1 MTKMTKKE
9 IIKSYVSE
17 YKKADKINKTNI
29 LNILVKQT
37 KLNRKYLIFLLNNH
51 GKKIY
56 KKNHICLVGD
66 ITLKKQVRNKPK
78 IYDKPVKEALMF
90 FWTYSGFIDSKRLQA
105 ILPTLIDKNEESLTR
120 IITDEVKQKLLKISH
135 GTIDNLLREERRKNQ
150 FKGISHTKPGT
161 FLKQQIPIRTFADWN
176 EKEIGF
182 TEIDLVGHDGGSLLD
197 DFCYTLTLVDVNSGW
212 IDIEAIKNKAMVS
225 TVSAVENMR
234 KRLPFKL
241 KGIDTDNGSEFINNH
256 LKKYCEKHKIT
267 FTRGRSYRKNDNCFV
282 EQKNY
287 DVVRKFIGYYRFD
300 TAKELELLNEMYKKI
315 RLIVNFFRPSVK
327 LIKKER
333 IGSKVRKY
341 YDKPKTPYERILNK
355 NDVDEKIKNKLINK
369 FNNINPFIL
378 MEQLTKIQKKLLNY
392 YKRKIKKIKENPEYH
407 TKEKK
412 HY

>member
-1 MTKMTKKE
+1 M
-9 IIKSYVSE
+9 
-17 YKKADKINKTNI
+17 
-29 LNILVKQT
+29 
-37 KLNRKYLIFLLNNH
+37 
-51 GKKIY
+51 
-56 KKNHICLVGD
+56 
-66 ITLKKQVRNKPK
+66 
-78 IYDKPVKEALMF
+78 
-90 FWTYSGFIDSKRLQA
+90 DSKRLQA
-105 ILPTLIDKNEESLTR
+105 ILPTLINKNEESLTR
-120 IITDEVKQKLLKISH
+120 IIPKEVKQKLLKISH

-150 FKGISHTKPGT
+150 FKSISHTKPRT

-197 DFCYTLTLVDVNSGW
+197 EFCYTLTLVDVNSGW
-212 IDIEAIKNKAMVS
+212 IDIEAIKNKAMIS
-225 TVSAVENMR
+225 TVAAVENMK

-241 KGIDTDNGSEFINNH
+241 KGVDSDNGSEFINDH
-256 LKKYCEKHKIT
+256 LKKFCEKHEIT

-333 IGSKVRKY
+333 IGSKIRKY
-341 YDKPKTPYERILNK
+341 YDKPKTAYERILNK
-355 NDVDEKIKNKLINK
+355 NDVDEKIKNNLKNK

-378 MEQLTKIQKKLLNY
+378 MEQLTKIKKKLLNY

-407 TKEKK
+407 IKESKN
-412 HY
+412 YQS